1 MDVGV
6 DHIVDLEPG
15 FRRDLDVGTRIG
27 NGIDDRADP
36 PAPATKE
43 VRDADGVGVQE
54 LAKDHQLVSFDG
66 ETAFQLVRRLARG
79 ALTHLA
85 TGPVRRP
92 WVRDRT
98 SE

>member
-1 MDVGV
+1 MIGEDVGV

-43 VRDADGVGVQE
+43 VRDADGSVCRNWRRIISSSPLTVKRPSSWLDAWQE
-54 LAKDHQLVSFDG
+54 
-66 ETAFQLVRRLARG
+66 
-79 ALTHLA
+79 AL
-85 TGPVRRP
+85 
-92 WVRDRT
+92 
-98 SE
+98 